1 MRFNAGRASLR
12 HILAVSL
19 AASGI
24 AACAH
29 TPTLTRAD
37 EVPDY
42 LDKTLA
48 ELQAPG
54 LRVMVVRDGQV
65 LLDEARGMRLAGTE
79 SSLSIHDRFHL
90 GSNTKAM
97 TALMVAQLVEELS
110 LDWATTLSELFPK
123 TEMLPAYAKVTLHDL
138 IRHEGGF
145 PGYLA
150 RSNRKLWNALWD
162 GRDDDPVETRA
173 MLTREL
179 LMSEPAAEQGDYLY
193 SNSGY
198 IVLASALEE
207 RLGKAWESLIAERVF
222 KPLNMDGCGIG
233 APAQDET
240 LPPTQPWGHR
250 MLTSGE
256 LKPMKPGP
264 IADNPPAI
272 APAGGVHCD
281 FESWLRFLSAYLNPD
296 SENATITPD
305 TLQALLAP
313 SKSGRYGGG
322 WRRVYREWGDGLV
335 LYHAGTNKRFYSVA
349 WLAPDKQSAILVGTN
364 LYYSGIESKVDRLV
378 ANLISLYIQDHY
390 ASAQK
395 R

>member
-1 MRFNAGRASLR
+1 MQ
-12 HILAVSL
+12 HILL
-19 AASGI
+19 ASVASWLV
-24 AACAH
+24 AACSH
-29 TPTLTRAD
+29 TSALQSAED
-37 EVPDY
+37 LPDY
-42 LDKTLA
+42 LEETLQ

-54 LRVMVVRDGQV
+54 LRVMVVRDGRV
-65 LLDEARGMRLAGTE
+65 RLDEARGIRLAGTE
-79 SSLSIHDRFHL
+79 SSLSTSDRFHL

-97 TALMVAQLVEELS
+97 TALMVAGLIEDGIM
-110 LDWATTLSELFPK
+110 DWSTTLSELFPK
-123 TEMLPAYAKVTLHDL
+123 TEMLPLYAGVTVHDL

-162 GRDDDPVETRA
+162 GRDDDPVQTRA
-173 MLTREL
+173 TLTRDL
-179 LMSEPAAEQGDYLY
+179 LMTEPAAKQGEYLY

-222 KPLNMDGCGIG
+222 TPLNMDGCGVG

-264 IADNPPAI
+264 MADNPPAI

-281 FESWLRFLSAYLNPD
+281 FQGWLRFLRVYLNPKTE
-296 SENATITPD
+296 SPIVKPD
-305 TLQALLAP
+305 TLKALLTA
-313 SKSGRYGGG
+313 SEGGRYGGG

-349 WLAPDKQSAILVGTN
+349 WLAPDKRSAVMVGTN

-378 ANLISLYIQDHY
+378 GQLITFYIQDHY
-390 ASAQK
+390 ASTEK

>member
-1 MRFNAGRASLR
+1 MRHSL
-12 HILAVSL
+12 LTPLLFMMV
-19 AASGI
+19 
-24 AACAH
+24 ACSH
-29 TPTLTRAD
+29 TSRIQSA
-37 EVPDY
+37 EQVPDY
-42 LDKTLA
+42 LDETLA
-48 ELQAPG
+48 ELQSPG

-65 LLDEARGMRLAGTE
+65 RLDEARGFRLAGTE
-79 SSLSIHDRFHL
+79 TSLSTNDRFHL

-97 TALMVAQLVEELS
+97 TALMVAALIEEGI
-110 LDWATTLSELFPK
+110 LDWSTTLSELFA
-123 TEMLPAYAKVTLHDL
+123 TIEMLPAYTNVTVHDL

-162 GRDDDPVETRA
+162 GRDDDPVQTRA
-173 MLTREL
+173 TLTREL
-179 LMSEPAAEQGDYLY
+179 LMTEPATKHGEYLY

-198 IVLASALEE
+198 IVLASALES
-207 RLGKAWESLIAERVF
+207 RLGMPWESLIMERLF
-222 KPLNMDGCGIG
+222 TPLNMDGCGIG

-281 FESWLRFLSAYLNPD
+281 FHSWLTFLTMYLNPTGKT
-296 SENATITPD
+296 SLIKPV
-305 TLQALLAP
+305 TLQTLLAP
-313 SKSGRYGGG
+313 SEGGRYGGG

-349 WLAPDKQSAILVGTN
+349 WLAPDKRSAVMVSTN

-378 ANLISLYIQDHY
+378 GQLISFYIQDHY
-390 ASAQK
+390 AA

>member
-1 MRFNAGRASLR
+1 MSFTPGSPSIRHTLLASLTGLLLVACS
-12 HILAVSL
+12 HTSSL
-19 AASGI
+19 QSA
-24 AACAH
+24 
-29 TPTLTRAD
+29 
-37 EVPDY
+37 EQVPHY
-42 LDKTLA
+42 LDEALA
-48 ELQAPG
+48 DIQAPG
-54 LRVMVVRDGQV
+54 LRVMVIRDGQV
-65 LLDEARGMRLAGTE
+65 RLDEARGIRLAGTE
-79 SSLSIHDRFHL
+79 SSLSTNDRFHL

-97 TALMVAQLVEELS
+97 TALMVAALIDEGI
-110 LDWATTLSELFPK
+110 LDWSTTLSELFA
-123 TEMLPAYAKVTLHDL
+123 TIEMLPAYTNVTVHDL

-162 GRDDDPVETRA
+162 GRDDDPVQTRA
-173 MLTREL
+173 TLTREL
-179 LMSEPAAEQGDYLY
+179 LMTEPAAKHGEYLY

-198 IVLASALEE
+198 IVLASALES
-207 RLGKAWESLIAERVF
+207 RLGKSWESLIMERLF
-222 KPLNMDGCGIG
+222 TPLNMDGCGIG

-240 LPPTQPWGHR
+240 LPPAQPWGHR
-250 MLTSGE
+250 MLTSGK

-264 IADNPPAI
+264 IADNPPAL

-281 FESWLRFLSAYLNPD
+281 FRSWLEFLTVYLSPNGNR
-296 SENATITPD
+296 SLLRPD
-305 TLQALLAP
+305 TFKALLAP

-349 WLAPDKQSAILVGTN
+349 WLAPDKRSAVMVGTN

-378 ANLISLYIQDHY
+378 GQLISFYIQDHY
-390 ASAQK
+390 AT

>member
-1 MRFNAGRASLR
+1 MQ
-12 HILAVSL
+12 HILL
-19 AASGI
+19 ASVASWLV
-24 AACAH
+24 AACSH
-29 TPTLTRAD
+29 TSALQSAED
-37 EVPDY
+37 LPDY
-42 LDKTLA
+42 LEETLQ

-54 LRVMVVRDGQV
+54 LRVMVVRDGRV
-65 LLDEARGMRLAGTE
+65 RLDEARGIRLAGTE
-79 SSLSIHDRFHL
+79 SSLSTSDRFHL

-97 TALMVAQLVEELS
+97 TALMVAGLIEDGIM
-110 LDWATTLSELFPK
+110 DWSTTLSELFPK
-123 TEMLPAYAKVTLHDL
+123 TEMLPLYAGVTVHDL

-162 GRDDDPVETRA
+162 GRDDDPVQTRA
-173 MLTREL
+173 TLTRQL
-179 LMSEPAAEQGDYLY
+179 LVTEPAAKQGDYLY

-222 KPLNMDGCGIG
+222 TPLNMDGCGVG

-264 IADNPPAI
+264 MADNPPAI

-281 FESWLRFLSAYLNPD
+281 FQSWLTFLTMYLNP
-296 SENATITPD
+296 SGETSLIKPA
-305 TLQALLAP
+305 TLQTLLAP
-313 SKSGRYGGG
+313 SEGGRYGGG

-349 WLAPDKQSAILVGTN
+349 WLAPDKRSAVMVGTN

-378 ANLISLYIQDHY
+378 GQLITFYIQDHY
-390 ASAQK
+390 ASTEK